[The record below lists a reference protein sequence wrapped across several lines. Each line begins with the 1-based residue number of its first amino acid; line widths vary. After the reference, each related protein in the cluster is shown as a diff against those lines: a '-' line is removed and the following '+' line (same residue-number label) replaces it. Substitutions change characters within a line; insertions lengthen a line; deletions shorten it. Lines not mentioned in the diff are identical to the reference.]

1 MWRNYKLYLLA
12 FIIYSLATVGL
23 AVLELAV
30 IRYAE
35 TAILARVATMLSGG
49 FLGGFALVLGILRD
63 DRFEKERRRAEKAE
77 AAIADWQ
84 KQAAETEKRAAEN
97 AKQATDWQKRV
108 AVAEKRAEQ
117 AEQARQEAEQRQER
131 ASAELQRV
139 RAEYSRELADR
150 VRRLEAAVGIA
161 PVGVADDARSDR
173 QSEQ

>member
-30 IRYAE
+30 VRYAE
-35 TAILARVATMLSGG
+35 AAILARVATMLSGG

-63 DRFEKERRRAEKAE
+63 DRFEKERQRAEKAE

-97 AKQATDWQKRV
+97 AKQATDWQKR
-108 AVAEKRAEQ
+108 AEQ
-117 AEQARQEAEQRQER
+117 AEQGRQEAEQRQER

-161 PVGVADDARSDR
+161 PVGVADSGHSDR

>member
-1 MWRNYKLYLLA
+1 MWRNYTPYLLA

-30 IRYAE
+30 VRYAE
-35 TAILARVATMLSGG
+35 AAILARVATMLSGG

-84 KQAAETEKRAAEN
+84 KQA
-97 AKQATDWQKRV
+97 TDWQ
-108 AVAEKRAEQ
+108 KRAEQ
-117 AEQARQEAEQRQER
+117 AEQGRQEAEQRRER

-173 QSEQ
+173 PSEQ

>member
-1 MWRNYKLYLLA
+1 MMWRNYKLYLLA

-63 DRFEKERRRAEKAE
+63 DRFEKERQRAEKAE

-97 AKQATDWQKRV
+97 AKQATDWQKR
-108 AVAEKRAEQ
+108 AEQ
-117 AEQARQEAEQRQER
+117 AEQARQEAEQRRER

-150 VRRLEAAVGIA
+150 VRRLEAAIGIA
-161 PVGVADDARSDR
+161 PVGVADSGHSDR

>member
-97 AKQATDWQKRV
+97 AKQATDWQKR
-108 AVAEKRAEQ
+108 AEQ
-117 AEQARQEAEQRQER
+117 AEQGRQEAEQRQER

-150 VRRLEAAVGIA
+150 VRRLEAAIGIA
-161 PVGVADDARSDR
+161 PVGVADSGHSDR
-173 QSEQ
+173 PSEQ

>member
-30 IRYAE
+30 VRYAE
-35 TAILARVATMLSGG
+35 AAILARVATMLSGG

-63 DRFEKERRRAEKAE
+63 DRFEKERQRAEKAE
-77 AAIADWQ
+77 AATADWQ
-84 KQAAETEKRAAEN
+84 
-97 AKQATDWQKRV
+97 KQATDWQKR
-108 AVAEKRAEQ
+108 AEQ
-117 AEQARQEAEQRQER
+117 AEQGRQEAEQRQER

-161 PVGVADDARSDR
+161 PVGAVDDARSDR
-173 QSEQ
+173 PSEQ

>member
-63 DRFEKERRRAEKAE
+63 DRFEKERQRAEKAE

-97 AKQATDWQKRV
+97 AKQATDWQKR
-108 AVAEKRAEQ
+108 AEQ
-117 AEQARQEAEQRQER
+117 AEQARQEAEQRRER

-150 VRRLEAAVGIA
+150 VRRLEAAIGIA
-161 PVGVADDARSDR
+161 PVGVADSGHSDR